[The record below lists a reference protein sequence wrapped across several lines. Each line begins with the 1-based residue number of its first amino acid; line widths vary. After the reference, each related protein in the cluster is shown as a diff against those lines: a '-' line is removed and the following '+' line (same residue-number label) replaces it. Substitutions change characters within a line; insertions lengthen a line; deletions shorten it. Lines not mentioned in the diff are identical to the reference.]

1 MRSSREISLPKS
13 PGMELLAL
21 AQPSAD
27 ADESQKAQNS
37 HLDWSRH
44 SLTARCLV
52 ATRSQ
57 MMYQ

>member
-1 MRSSREISLPKS
+1 MGSSCEISLPER

-27 ADESQKAQNS
+27 ADKSQKAQNP

-44 SLTARCLV
+44 SLPDAW
-52 ATRSQ
+52 SK
-57 MMYQ
+57 